1 MHAITTVARQL
12 DLGEADL
19 ELYGRYKS
27 KLSPEALA
35 RVAGR
40 EEGKLIVVTA
50 MTPTPPGEGKTTVA
64 IGLAMALSRLK
75 RRACLCIRQPSLGPL
90 FGMKG
95 GATGGGR
102 ATVEPAQ
109 EINLHFT
116 GDLHAVTAAQNL
128 LAALVDNHFYH
139 GNALSLEPDTTSARR
154 CMDICDRSLRRLE
167 RVSPSAAA
175 RAGNPQSAGRG
186 EVSFE
191 LTAACEMM
199 ATMTLARDFADLKER
214 LGRIIVGLDQG
225 GAPIT
230 AADLNATGALAA
242 VLRDAWRPN
251 LVQTCEG
258 TPALVHL
265 GPFGNIGAGTNS
277 LIATS
282 LSRRLAEY
290 TVTEAGFATDLGLE
304 KFCDLICRAGQFTPD
319 AAVLVAT
326 VRALKYHGGVPAE
339 RVAER
344 DGAALEAGFANLAQH
359 IDNVR
364 TFGLPCVVAL
374 NRFPDD
380 DPEEVQ
386 AVARLCEES
395 GVPCALTNVY
405 THGGEGGQALAEAVQ
420 EAACQANRFRFLY
433 ETEWPLDRKLSTIAS
448 TLYGAERV
456 TLLPEARE
464 KAERLARLGLDRL
477 PLCMA
482 KTHLSLSDNAAL
494 RGRPRGFTV
503 TIRDL
508 RVMAG
513 AGYIVCYSGAILT
526 MPGLPRTPAAERIAV
541 TDDGRILG
549 LA

>member
-12 DLGEADL
+12 DLDEEDL
-19 ELYGRYKS
+19 QLYGRYKA

-35 RVAGR
+35 RAAGR
-40 EEGKLIVVTA
+40 EPGKLIVVTA

-75 RRACLCIRQPSLGPL
+75 RRACLCLREPSLGPL

-128 LAALVDNHFYH
+128 LAALVDNHLYH
-139 GNALSLEPDTTSARR
+139 GNALSLDPGTLSTPR
-154 CMDICDRSLRRLE
+154 CLDICDRSLRRVLI
-167 RVSPSAAA
+167 PGAN
-175 RAGNPQSAGRG
+175 GNR
-186 EVSFE
+186 ETSFE
-191 LTAACEMM
+191 LTAACEIM
-199 ATMTLARDFADLKER
+199 ATMTLARDFVDLKER
-214 LGRIIVGLDQG
+214 LGRIIVGLGPAGRTGDPT
-225 GAPIT
+225 PIT
-230 AADLNATGALAA
+230 TADLNATGALAA

-277 LIATS
+277 LVATL

-290 TVTEAGFATDLGLE
+290 TITEAGFATDLGLE
-304 KFCDLICRAGQFTPD
+304 KFCNLICHAGGFAPD

-326 VRALKYHGGVPAE
+326 VRALKYHGGLPADHL
-339 RVAER
+339 AQK

-359 IDNVR
+359 IANVR

-374 NRFPDD
+374 NLFADD
-380 DPEEVQ
+380 DPEEAR
-386 AVARLCEES
+386 AVARLCAELD
-395 GVPCALTNVY
+395 VPCAPTAVY
-405 THGGEGGQALAEAVQ
+405 THGGEGGLALAEAVQ
-420 EAACQANRFRFLY
+420 EAACGTNRFRFLY
-433 ETEWPLDRKLSTIAS
+433 EPEWELPRKLATIAR
-448 TLYGAERV
+448 TLYGADGV
-456 TLLPEARE
+456 TLLPEAEE
-464 KAERLARLGLDRL
+464 KARQLAQLGLDRL
-477 PLCMA
+477 PLCVA
-482 KTHLSLSDNAAL
+482 KTHLSLSDNAEL

-513 AGYIVCYSGAILT
+513 AGYLVCYTGSILT
-526 MPGLPRTPAAERIAV
+526 MPGLPRSPAAERIAV
-541 TDDGRILG
+541 TDDGHILR